1 MQLGKCPELQCRRA
15 ALLTF
20 DWRGAV
26 AINKRRIILW
36 GIVVALALAGCFA
49 GYTWIAL
56 HWSYSRGE
64 RVGYV
69 IKLSEKGWLVPTY
82 EGELALL
89 PVPGTVAEKFLFS
102 VPDKEVAERINRL
115 SGKRVALVYQQ
126 HKGIPTKFFG
136 ESEYFVIDV
145 RTAE

>member
-1 MQLGKCPELQCRRA
+1 MQLVKCPELQCRRA
-15 ALLTF
+15 ALFTF
-20 DWRGAV
+20 AWGGAV

-36 GIVVALALAGCFA
+36 GIGVALALAGCFA

-89 PVPGTVAEKFLFS
+89 PVPGTVPEKFLFS

-126 HKGIPTKFFG
+126 HKGVPTKFFG
-136 ESEYFVIDV
+136 ETEYFVIDV
-145 RTAE
+145 RGAE

>member
-1 MQLGKCPELQCRRA
+1 MQLGNCPDLQCRRA
-15 ALLTF
+15 ALFTF
-20 DWRGAV
+20 AWRGAV
-26 AINKRRIILW
+26 AINKKRIILW
-36 GIVVALALAGCFA
+36 GIGVALALVGCFA

-69 IKLSEKGWLVPTY
+69 IKLSEKGWLVPTF

-89 PVPGTVAEKFLFS
+89 PVPGTVPEKFLFS
-102 VPDKEVAERINRL
+102 VPDKEVAERINKL

-126 HKGIPTKFFG
+126 HKGVPTKFFG
-136 ESEYFVIDV
+136 ETEYFVIDV
-145 RTAE
+145 RGAE

>member
-1 MQLGKCPELQCRRA
+1 M
-15 ALLTF
+15 
-20 DWRGAV
+20 

-36 GIVVALALAGCFA
+36 GVGVALVLACCFA

-82 EGELALL
+82 EGELALMPL
-89 PVPGTVAEKFLFS
+89 PGTVPEKFFFT
-102 VPDKEVAERINRL
+102 VPDKGVVERINKL

-126 HKGIPTKFFG
+126 HKGVPTRFFG
-136 ESEYFVIDV
+136 ETEFFVIDV
-145 RTAE
+145 RVVE

>member
-1 MQLGKCPELQCRRA
+1 
-15 ALLTF
+15 
-20 DWRGAV
+20 V

-36 GIVVALALAGCFA
+36 GIGVALALAGCFA

-89 PVPGTVAEKFLFS
+89 PVPGTVPEKFLFS

-115 SGKRVALVYQQ
+115 SGKRVALIYQQ
-126 HKGIPTKFFG
+126 HKGVPTKFFG
-136 ESEYFVIDV
+136 ETEYFVIDV
-145 RTAE
+145 RGAE

>member
-1 MQLGKCPELQCRRA
+1 V
-15 ALLTF
+15 T
-20 DWRGAV
+20 
-26 AINKRRIILW
+26 INKRRFILW
-36 GIVVALALAGCFA
+36 GVGVALALAGCFT

-89 PVPGTVAEKFLFS
+89 PVPGTVPEKFQFS
-102 VPDKEVAERINRL
+102 VPDKEVAERINKL
-115 SGKRVALVYQQ
+115 SGKRVALLYQQ
-126 HKGIPTKFFG
+126 HKGVPTSFFG
-136 ESEYFVIDV
+136 ESEYFVIDARV
-145 RTAE
+145 AE

>member
-1 MQLGKCPELQCRRA
+1 MQLGKCPDLQCRRA
-15 ALLTF
+15 ALFTF
-20 DWRGAV
+20 AWGGAV

-36 GIVVALALAGCFA
+36 GIGVTLALAGCFA

-89 PVPGTVAEKFLFS
+89 PVPGTVPEKFFFS
-102 VPDKEVAERINRL
+102 VPDKEVAERINKL

-126 HKGIPTKFFG
+126 HKGVPTKFFG
-136 ESEYFVIDV
+136 ETEYFVIDV
-145 RTAE
+145 RGAE

>member
-1 MQLGKCPELQCRRA
+1 M
-15 ALLTF
+15 
-20 DWRGAV
+20 

-36 GIVVALALAGCFA
+36 GVGVALALAGCFA

-89 PVPGTVAEKFLFS
+89 PVPGTVPEKFLFS
-102 VPDKEVAERINRL
+102 VPDKEVAERINKL

-126 HKGIPTKFFG
+126 HKGVPTRFFG
-136 ESEYFVIDV
+136 ETEYFVIDV
-145 RTAE
+145 RAAE

>member
-1 MQLGKCPELQCRRA
+1 M
-15 ALLTF
+15 
-20 DWRGAV
+20 

-36 GIVVALALAGCFA
+36 GAGILLVLAGCFA

-82 EGELALL
+82 EGELALVT
-89 PVPGTVAEKFLFS
+89 VPGTVPEKFFFS
-102 VPDKEVAERINRL
+102 VPDREVAERINRL

-126 HKGIPTKFFG
+126 HKGVPTRFFG
-136 ESEYFVIDV
+136 ETEYFVIDV
-145 RTAE
+145 RGAE